1 MNISAKQKNLG
12 LFTENKMKKTGNR
25 IWRIL
30 KTILL
35 ISGSFFITMCL
46 IALTTLP
53 YWAYYNL
60 GTSNSRIKKPPTTIV
75 LLSGTGIPS
84 EGGLMRAYITARL
97 AKKNPEAKIVISIP
111 GNLTDSTTAPI
122 LTAKE
127 LLLRGIKKERL
138 HFENIGRNT
147 RDQAQRLCAGKTTAE
162 LSMPITLV
170 TSPEHMKRAVLTFR
184 KAGFT
189 QVSGLATFETALET
203 DLTFKDSDLKGNKYI
218 PPIGNNLQVRYQFWN
233 HLKFEILV
241 LREYFAIGYYKLRG
255 WA

>member
-1 MNISAKQKNLG
+1 
-12 LFTENKMKKTGNR
+12 MKKTGSL

-30 KTILL
+30 KALL
-35 ISGSFFITMCL
+35 LFAGGIFVVLCL
-46 IALTTLP
+46 IAMTNLP
-53 YWAYYNL
+53 YWAYYDL

-84 EGGLMRAYITARL
+84 EGGLMRAFITARL
-97 AKKNPEAKIVISIP
+97 AKKAPKADIIISIP
-111 GNLTDSTTAPI
+111 GDLTDSTGAPL

-127 LLLRGIKKERL
+127 LLLRGINKERL
-138 HFENIGRNT
+138 HFENLGRNT
-147 RDQAQRLCAGKTTAE
+147 RDQAQRLCAGKTAAQ
-162 LSMPITLV
+162 LNLPITLV

-203 DLTFKDSDLKGNKYI
+203 DLTFKDSDLKGNKYM
-218 PPIGNNLQVRYQFWN
+218 PAIGNNLQVRYQFWN
-233 HLKFEILV
+233 HIKFEILV
-241 LREYFAIGYYKLRG
+241 LREYFAIVYYKLMG

>member
-1 MNISAKQKNLG
+1 
-12 LFTENKMKKTGNR
+12 MKKTGNL

-30 KTILL
+30 KSFLL
-35 ISGSFFITMCL
+35 IAGGFFITLCI

-53 YWAYYNL
+53 YWAYYDL
-60 GTSNSRIKKPPTTIV
+60 GTSNSRITKPPSTIV

-84 EGGLMRAYITARL
+84 EGGLMRPYITARL
-97 AKKNPEAKIVISIP
+97 AKKYTEADIMISIP
-111 GNLTDSTTAPI
+111 GDLSDSLSTPI

-127 LLLRGIKKERL
+127 LLLRGIAKERL
-138 HFENIGRNT
+138 NFENLGRNT
-147 RDQAQRLCAGKTTAE
+147 RDQALRFCAEKTKAQ
-162 LSMPITLV
+162 LNLPITLI

-184 KAGFT
+184 KVGFT
-189 QVSGLATFETALET
+189 QVSGLATFETGMKA
-203 DLTFKDSDLKGNKYI
+203 DLTFIDKDLKGNKYI
-218 PPIGNNLQVRYQFWN
+218 PSIGNNLQVRYQFWN